1 MKRPAL
7 SLAFLLFAGS
17 GALILY
23 RILWM
28 NYPIFPTAPGQ
39 TWQLSITADVRGG
52 EKGIQLALGLPT
64 EEKGRMVMEERST
77 SRSLTFFLMREGLN
91 RIGAWSG
98 AEGREREEVTYQAL
112 LVMRPRRTSAQ
123 PPAELGKEE
132 EGIPQEETALAERLA
147 RRWNHLPAADR
158 VRAIAATVQGE
169 WMAPPPQEED
179 LKAWIALREKQ
190 GRQASLLLLF
200 RAAQIPARTVIG
212 LKLVEGI
219 RNEPLI
225 WIEAWNGQG
234 WVILWP
240 RTGDIEEDGAAF
252 LSLAK
257 GGIQAAR
264 VSGGELLEVRWELSR
279 QIISHWRL
287 HFERIRR
294 SLRFLDQWS
303 LFHLPPEFQ
312 ETFRILLLV
321 PIGTLMISLLRN
333 FVGFPTFGIFMPVLM
348 ALAFRNTG
356 LTYGVAIFGGVLLIG
371 YAVRRWLERLH
382 LLLVSRMSVILTL
395 VIACFTLL
403 ALIGQKLTL
412 REFMAVGLLPF
423 VILTMVIERFFV
435 IMEEAGAAKGLRTAG
450 GSLAVSVL
458 AYELIRWESL
468 QLTFFVFPELLA
480 SVAAGHILLGR
491 YTGYRL
497 SELFRFRVFREAR

>member
-7 SLAFLLFAGS
+7 TLVLLLFVGS

-28 NYPIFPTAPGQ
+28 NYPIFPSVPGRS
-39 TWQLSITADVRGG
+39 WQLSITADVQGG
-52 EKGIQLALGLPT
+52 EKGIQVALALPT
-64 EEKGRMVMEERST
+64 EEEGRMLMEERST

-98 AEGREREEVTYQAL
+98 TGETKREEIEYQAL
-112 LVMRPRRTSAQ
+112 ILMRPRRTSPQ
-123 PPAELGKEE
+123 PAPALGREE
-132 EGIPQEETALAERLA
+132 EEVAQEERSLAERLA
-147 RRWNHLPAADR
+147 ERWSHLSVTDR
-158 VRAIAATVQGE
+158 IRAIAGTVRGE
-169 WMAPPPQEED
+169 WKANPPKDRD
-179 LKAWIALREKQ
+179 LQSWLVLREKR

-200 RAAQIPARTVIG
+200 RAAQIPARTVAG

-219 RNEPLI
+219 RNELLI
-225 WIEAWNGQG
+225 WIEAWNGQQ

-240 RTGDIEEDGAAF
+240 ATGEIDEDRASF
-252 LSLAK
+252 LALAK
-257 GGIQAAR
+257 GGIPAAR

-279 QIISHWRL
+279 EIISHWQFY
-287 HFERIRR
+287 FERIRR
-294 SLRFLDQWS
+294 SPRLLDQWS

-321 PIGTLMISLLRN
+321 PVGTLIISLLRN
-333 FVGFPTFGIFMPVLM
+333 FVGFPTFGIFMPILM

-356 LTYGVAIFGGVLLIG
+356 LIYGVAIFAGVLMVG
-371 YAVRRWLERLH
+371 YAVRRLLEKLR
-382 LLLVSRMSVILTL
+382 LLLVPRMSVILTF
-395 VIACFTLL
+395 VIGCFTLL
-403 ALIGQKLTL
+403 ALIGQKMNL

-435 IMEEAGAAKGLRTAG
+435 IMEEAGAGKGFRTAG
-450 GSLAVSVL
+450 GSLVVSILSYEVL
-458 AYELIRWESL
+458 RWEPL
-468 QLTFFVFPELLA
+468 QLTFFVYPELLA
-480 SVAAGHILLGR
+480 SVAAAHILLGR

-497 SELFRFRVFREAR
+497 SEIFRFRALGGSR